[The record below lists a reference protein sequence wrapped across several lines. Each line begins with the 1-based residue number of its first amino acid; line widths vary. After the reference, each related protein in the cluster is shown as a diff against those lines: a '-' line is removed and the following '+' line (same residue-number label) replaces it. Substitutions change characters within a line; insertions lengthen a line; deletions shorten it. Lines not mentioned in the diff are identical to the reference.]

1 MLLTSVVIYWRIY
14 VKVKK
19 SLPEMV
25 KEAIKVRDNEKND
38 LLLKQA
44 DFKNRLIKRRTLWRC
59 I

>member
-1 MLLTSVVIYWRIY
+1 MSVVIYWRIY

-38 LLLKQA
+38 LLLKQT
-44 DFKNRLIKRRTLWRC
+44 DFKNRLIKRRTSWRC